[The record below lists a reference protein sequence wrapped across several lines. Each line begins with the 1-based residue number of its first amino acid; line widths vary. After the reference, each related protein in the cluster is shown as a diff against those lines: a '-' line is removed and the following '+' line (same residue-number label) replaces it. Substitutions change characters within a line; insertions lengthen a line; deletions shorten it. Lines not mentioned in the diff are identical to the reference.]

1 MHNKNSAMAFIV
13 LLGVVSLFSD
23 MTHEAATSIKGAYLL
38 ILGASA
44 STIGFISGIGELLGY
59 GLRYLFGRL
68 VDKTHNYW
76 GFMILGYAVD
86 VFAVPA
92 LALVHRDGWIAA
104 CVLLVVERIGKAIK
118 KPAKNTILSFAASQE
133 GVGKSFAIQEA
144 LDQLGAF
151 IGPLLLYVI
160 MLYKNGDE
168 YEVYNAAFAFLT
180 LPAVCTI
187 AFLLFAK
194 SRFPNPEAFEPETK
208 ENKKNSFVGR
218 KSFYLYLAGIS
229 CFAFGFVDFPLVTMH
244 LAKNKLFDDSIL
256 PLLYSGAMLVDAVA
270 ALFFGWLFDKM
281 RTKALVISTAISAF
295 FAVFAFGVTSPAMIM
310 LGIALWGVGMGA
322 QESIM
327 KAAVATM
334 TSKEHRAGSYGA
346 FEFFFGLAW
355 FLGSWLLGAV
365 YDYSLNTFIIV
376 SVAAQLIAL
385 PCYLLSERS
394 FADENGR

>member
-1 MHNKNSAMAFIV
+1 MHNKNSAMMFIV

-44 STIGFISGIGELLGY
+44 STIGFISGVGELLGY

-76 GFMILGYAVD
+76 GFMLLGYAVD

-104 CVLLVVERIGKAIK
+104 CVLLVIERIGKAIK
-118 KPAKNTILSFAASQE
+118 KPAKNTILSFAATQE

-151 IGPLLLYVI
+151 IGPLLLYLI
-160 MLYKNGDE
+160 MLYKQGDE
-168 YEVYNAAFAFLT
+168 YTVYNTAFAFLL
-180 LPAVCTI
+180 LPAICTM
-187 AFLLFAK
+187 AFLFFAK
-194 SRFPNPEAFEPETK
+194 GRFPNPEAFEPEVK
-208 ENKKNSFVGR
+208 EENKESFVGK

-244 LAKNKLFDDSIL
+244 LAKSRLFAESTL
-256 PLLYSGAMLVDAVA
+256 PLLYAGAMLADAVS
-270 ALFFGWLFDKM
+270 ALFFGWLFDKI

-295 FAVFAFGVTSPAMIM
+295 FALLAFGSSSPEIVM
-310 LGIALWGVGMGA
+310 LGVALWGVGMGA

-334 TSKEHRAGSYGA
+334 TSREHRASSYGA
-346 FEFFFGLAW
+346 FEFFFGLSW
-355 FLGSWLLGAV
+355 FLGSWALGAI
-365 YDYSLNTFIIV
+365 YDYSLTAFVAI
-376 SVAAQLIAL
+376 SVTAQLVAL
-385 PCYLLSERS
+385 PCYLASERS
-394 FADENGR
+394 LAHGA

>member
-1 MHNKNSAMAFIV
+1 MHNKNSAMMFIV

-44 STIGFISGIGELLGY
+44 STIGFISGVGELLGY

-76 GFMILGYAVD
+76 GFMLLGYAVD
-86 VFAVPA
+86 VFTVPA

-104 CVLLVVERIGKAIK
+104 CVLLVIERIGKAIK
-118 KPAKNTILSFAASQE
+118 KPAKNTILSFAATQE

-151 IGPLLLYVI
+151 IGPLLLYLV
-160 MLYKNGDE
+160 MLYKQGDE
-168 YEVYNAAFAFLT
+168 YTVYNTAFAFLL
-180 LPAVCTI
+180 LPAICTM
-187 AFLLFAK
+187 AFLFFAK
-194 SRFPNPEAFEPETK
+194 SRFPNPEAFEPEVK
-208 ENKKNSFVGR
+208 EENKDSFVGK

-244 LAKNKLFDDSIL
+244 LAKSRLFAESTL
-256 PLLYSGAMLVDAVA
+256 PLLYAGAMLVDAVS
-270 ALFFGWLFDKM
+270 ALFFGWLFDKI
-281 RTKALVISTAISAF
+281 RTKALFISTAISAF
-295 FAVFAFGVTSPAMIM
+295 FALLAFGCSSPEMVM
-310 LGIALWGVGMGA
+310 LGVALWGVGMGA

-334 TSKEHRAGSYGA
+334 TSREHRASSYGA
-346 FEFFFGLAW
+346 FEFFFGLSW
-355 FLGSWLLGAV
+355 FLGSWALGAI
-365 YDYSLNTFIIV
+365 YDYSLTAFVAI
-376 SVAAQLIAL
+376 SVTAQLVAL
-385 PCYLLSERS
+385 PCYLASERS
-394 FADENGR
+394 LAHGA

>member
-1 MHNKNSAMAFIV
+1 MHNKNSAMMFIV

-44 STIGFISGIGELLGY
+44 STIGFISGVGELLGY

-76 GFMILGYAVD
+76 GFMLLGYAVD

-104 CVLLVVERIGKAIK
+104 CVLLVIERIGKAIK
-118 KPAKNTILSFAASQE
+118 KPAKNTILSFAATQE

-151 IGPLLLYVI
+151 IGPLLLYLV
-160 MLYKNGDE
+160 MLYKQGDE
-168 YEVYNAAFAFLT
+168 YTVYNTAFAFLL
-180 LPAVCTI
+180 LPAICTM
-187 AFLLFAK
+187 AFLFFAK
-194 SRFPNPEAFEPETK
+194 SRFPNPEAFEPEAK
-208 ENKKNSFVGR
+208 ETAKDSFVGK

-244 LAKNKLFDDSIL
+244 LAKSRLFAESTL
-256 PLLYSGAMLVDAVA
+256 PLLYAGAMLVDAVA
-270 ALFFGWLFDKM
+270 ALFFGWLFDKI

-295 FAVFAFGVTSPAMIM
+295 FALLAFGSSSPAMVM
-310 LGIALWGVGMGA
+310 LGVALWGVGMGA

-334 TSKEHRAGSYGA
+334 TSREHRASSYGA
-346 FEFFFGLAW
+346 FEFFFGLSW
-355 FLGSWLLGAV
+355 FLGSWALGAI
-365 YDYSLNTFIIV
+365 YDYSLTAFVAI
-376 SVAAQLIAL
+376 SVAAQLVAL
-385 PCYLLSERS
+385 PCYLASERS
-394 FADENGR
+394 LAHGA

>member
-1 MHNKNSAMAFIV
+1 M
-13 LLGVVSLFSD
+13 
-23 MTHEAATSIKGAYLL
+23 
-38 ILGASA
+38 
-44 STIGFISGIGELLGY
+44 
-59 GLRYLFGRL
+59 
-68 VDKTHNYW
+68 
-76 GFMILGYAVD
+76 
-86 VFAVPA
+86 
-92 LALVHRDGWIAA
+92 
-104 CVLLVVERIGKAIK
+104 
-118 KPAKNTILSFAASQE
+118 
-133 GVGKSFAIQEA
+133 
-144 LDQLGAF
+144 DQLGAF
-151 IGPLLLYVI
+151 IGPLLLYAV
-160 MLYKNGDE
+160 MLYKHGDE
-168 YEVYNAAFAFLT
+168 YDVYNAAFAFLA

-194 SRFPNPEAFEPETK
+194 SRFPNPEAFEPEAK
-208 ENKKNSFVGR
+208 AEKKDSFVGK

-244 LAKNKLFDDSIL
+244 LAKNNLFDDSTL

-295 FAVFAFGVTSPAMIM
+295 FACFAFGMTSPGMIM

-334 TSKEHRAGSYGA
+334 TSKEHRASSYGA

-365 YDYSLNTFIIV
+365 YDYSLNIFIIV

-394 FADENGR
+394 FARENC

>member
-44 STIGFISGIGELLGY
+44 STIGFISGVGELLGY

-86 VFAVPA
+86 
-92 LALVHRDGWIAA
+92 AA

-118 KPAKNTILSFAASQE
+118 KPAKNTILSFGASQE

-151 IGPLLLYVI
+151 IGPLLLYAV
-160 MLYKNGDE
+160 MLYKHGDE

-194 SRFPNPEAFEPETK
+194 SRFPNPEAFEPEAK
-208 ENKKNSFVGR
+208 EEKKDSFVGK

-244 LAKNKLFDDSIL
+244 LVKNKLFDDSAL

-281 RTKALVISTAISAF
+281 RTRALVISTAISAF
-295 FAVFAFGVTSPAMIM
+295 FAIFAFGMTSPGMIM
-310 LGIALWGVGMGA
+310 LGVALWGVGMGA

-334 TSKEHRAGSYGA
+334 TSKEHRASSYGA

-394 FADENGR
+394 FARENC

>member
-1 MHNKNSAMAFIV
+1 MHNKNSAMMFIV
-13 LLGVVSLFSD
+13 LLGVVSCFSD

-44 STIGFISGIGELLGY
+44 STIGFISGVGELLGY

-76 GFMILGYAVD
+76 SFMLLGYAVD

-104 CVLLVVERIGKAIK
+104 CVLLVIERIGKAIK
-118 KPAKNTILSFAASQE
+118 KPAKNTILSFAATQE

-151 IGPLLLYVI
+151 IGPLLLYVV
-160 MLYKNGDE
+160 MLYKHGDE
-168 YEVYNAAFAFLT
+168 YETYNTAFAFLL
-180 LPAVCTI
+180 LPAICTI

-194 SRFPNPEAFEPETK
+194 SRFPNPEAFEPEAK
-208 ENKKNSFVGR
+208 EAKKNSFVGK

-244 LAKNKLFDDSIL
+244 LAKSKLFDESTL
-256 PLLYSGAMLVDAVA
+256 PLLYSGAMLVDALA
-270 ALFFGWLFDKM
+270 ALFFGWLFDKLQT
-281 RTKALVISTAISAF
+281 RALVISTAISAF
-295 FAVFAFGVTSPAMIM
+295 FAVFAFGMTSQTMIM
-310 LGIALWGVGMGA
+310 LGVALWGVGMGA

-327 KAAVATM
+327 KAAIATL
-334 TSKEHRAGSYGA
+334 TSKEHRASSYGA
-346 FEFFFGLAW
+346 FEFLFGLAW
-355 FLGSWLLGAV
+355 FLGSWALGAI
-365 YDYSLNTFIIV
+365 YDYSLSIFIII
-376 SVAAQLIAL
+376 SVAAQLLAL
-385 PCYLLSERS
+385 PCYLLSSHYLKTE
-394 FADENGR
+394 A

>member
-1 MHNKNSAMAFIV
+1 MHNKNSAMMFIV
-13 LLGVVSLFSD
+13 LLGVVSCFSD

-38 ILGASA
+38 VLGASA
-44 STIGFISGIGELLGY
+44 STIGFISGVGELLGY

-76 GFMILGYAVD
+76 GFMLLGYAVD

-104 CVLLVVERIGKAIK
+104 CVLLVIERIGKAIK
-118 KPAKNTILSFAASQE
+118 KPAKNTILSFAATQE

-151 IGPLLLYVI
+151 IGPLLLYVV
-160 MLYKNGDE
+160 MLYKHGDE
-168 YEVYNAAFAFLT
+168 YEVYNTAFAFLL
-180 LPAVCTI
+180 LPAICTI

-194 SRFPNPEAFEPETK
+194 SRFPNPDAFEPEVK
-208 ENKKNSFVGR
+208 EAKKDSFVGK

-244 LAKNKLFDDSIL
+244 LAKNKLFDDSTL

-281 RTKALVISTAISAF
+281 RTNALIISTAISAF
-295 FAVFAFGVTSPAMIM
+295 FAIFAFNLTSPIMVM
-310 LGIALWGVGMGA
+310 LGVALWGIGMGA

-334 TSKEHRAGSYGA
+334 TSKEHRASSYGA

-355 FLGSWLLGAV
+355 FLGSWALGAI
-365 YDYSLNTFIIV
+365 YDYSLQIFIII
-376 SVAAQLIAL
+376 SVAAQLLAL
-385 PCYLLSERS
+385 PCYLMSEHYLKT
-394 FADENGR
+394 EN

>member
-1 MHNKNSAMAFIV
+1 MHNKNSAMMFIV

-44 STIGFISGIGELLGY
+44 STIGFISGVGELLGY

-76 GFMILGYAVD
+76 GFMLLGYAVD

-104 CVLLVVERIGKAIK
+104 CVLLVIERIGKAIK
-118 KPAKNTILSFAASQE
+118 KPAKNTILSFAATQE

-151 IGPLLLYVI
+151 IGPLLLYLV
-160 MLYKNGDE
+160 MLYKQGDE
-168 YEVYNAAFAFLT
+168 YTVYNTAFAFLL
-180 LPAVCTI
+180 LPAICTM
-187 AFLLFAK
+187 AFLFFAK
-194 SRFPNPEAFEPETK
+194 SRFPNPEAFEPEVK
-208 ENKKNSFVGR
+208 ETGKDSFVGK

-244 LAKNKLFDDSIL
+244 LAKSRLFAESTL
-256 PLLYSGAMLVDAVA
+256 PLLYAGAMLVDAVA
-270 ALFFGWLFDKM
+270 ALFFGWLFDKI

-295 FAVFAFGVTSPAMIM
+295 FALLAFGSSSPSMVT
-310 LGIALWGVGMGA
+310 LGVALWGVGMGA

-334 TSKEHRAGSYGA
+334 TSKEHRASSYGA
-346 FEFFFGLAW
+346 FEFFFGLSW
-355 FLGSWLLGAV
+355 FLGSWALGAV
-365 YDYSLNTFIIV
+365 YDYSLTAFVAI
-376 SVAAQLIAL
+376 SVAAQLVAL
-385 PCYLLSERS
+385 PCYLASERS
-394 FADENGR
+394 FAHGA

>member
-1 MHNKNSAMAFIV
+1 MHNKNSAMMFIV

-44 STIGFISGIGELLGY
+44 STIGFISGVGELLGY

-76 GFMILGYAVD
+76 GFMLLGYAVD

-104 CVLLVVERIGKAIK
+104 CVLLVIERIGKAIK
-118 KPAKNTILSFAASQE
+118 KPAKNTILSFAATQE
-133 GVGKSFAIQEA
+133 GIGKSFAIQEA

-151 IGPLLLYVI
+151 IGPLLLYLV
-160 MLYKNGDE
+160 MLYKQGDE
-168 YEVYNAAFAFLT
+168 YSVYNTAFAFLL
-180 LPAVCTI
+180 LPAICTMG
-187 AFLLFAK
+187 FLFFAK
-194 SRFPNPEAFEPETK
+194 SRFPNPEAFEPELK
-208 ENKKNSFVGR
+208 EKDKDSFVGK

-244 LAKNKLFDDSIL
+244 LAKTKLFAESTL
-256 PLLYSGAMLVDAVA
+256 PLLYAGAMLVDAA
-270 ALFFGWLFDKM
+270 SALFFGWLFDKI
-281 RTKALVISTAISAF
+281 RTRALVISTAISAF
-295 FAVFAFGVTSPAMIM
+295 FALLAFGSSSPEMVM

-334 TSKEHRAGSYGA
+334 TSKEHRASSYGA
-346 FEFFFGLAW
+346 FEFFFGLSW
-355 FLGSWLLGAV
+355 FLGSWALGAT
-365 YDYSLNTFIIV
+365 YDYSLTAFVVI
-376 SVAAQLIAL
+376 SVAAQLVAL
-385 PCYLLSERS
+385 PCYLASEHS
-394 FADENGR
+394 FAHGA

>member
-1 MHNKNSAMAFIV
+1 MHNKNSAMMFIV

-44 STIGFISGIGELLGY
+44 STIGFISGVGELLGY

-104 CVLLVVERIGKAIK
+104 CVLLVIERIGKAIK
-118 KPAKNTILSFAASQE
+118 KPAKNTILSFAATQE

-151 IGPLLLYVI
+151 VGPLLLYVV
-160 MLYKNGDE
+160 MLYKHGDE
-168 YEVYNAAFAFLT
+168 YETYNTAFAFLL
-180 LPAVCTI
+180 LPAICTI

-194 SRFPNPEAFEPETK
+194 SRFPNPEAFEPEVK
-208 ENKKNSFVGR
+208 EAKKDSFIGK

-244 LAKNKLFDDSIL
+244 IAKNKLFDDSML

-281 RTKALVISTAISAF
+281 QTRALVISTAISAF
-295 FAVFAFGVTSPAMIM
+295 FAIFAFGMTSQTMIM
-310 LGIALWGVGMGA
+310 LGVALWGVGMGA

-334 TSKEHRAGSYGA
+334 TSKEHRASSYGA

-355 FLGSWLLGAV
+355 FLGSWALGAI
-365 YDYSLNTFIIV
+365 YDYSLSMFVII
-376 SVAAQLIAL
+376 SVAAQLLAL
-385 PCYLLSERS
+385 PCYLLSSHYLKTETK
-394 FADENGR
+394 A

>member
-1 MHNKNSAMAFIV
+1 MHNKNSAMMFIV

-44 STIGFISGIGELLGY
+44 STIGFISGVGELLGY

-76 GFMILGYAVD
+76 GFMLLGYAVD

-104 CVLLVVERIGKAIK
+104 CVLLVIERIGKAIK
-118 KPAKNTILSFAASQE
+118 KPAKNTILSFAATQE

-151 IGPLLLYVI
+151 IGPLLLYLI
-160 MLYKNGDE
+160 MLYKQGDE
-168 YEVYNAAFAFLT
+168 YTVYNTAFAFLL
-180 LPAVCTI
+180 LPAICTM
-187 AFLLFAK
+187 AFLFFAK
-194 SRFPNPEAFEPETK
+194 GRFPNPEAFEPEVK
-208 ENKKNSFVGR
+208 EENKESFVGK

-244 LAKNKLFDDSIL
+244 LAKSRLFAESTL
-256 PLLYSGAMLVDAVA
+256 PLLYAGAMLADAVS
-270 ALFFGWLFDKM
+270 ALFFGWLFDKI

-295 FAVFAFGVTSPAMIM
+295 FALLAFGSSSPEMVM
-310 LGIALWGVGMGA
+310 LGVALWGVGMGA

-334 TSKEHRAGSYGA
+334 TSREHRASSYGA
-346 FEFFFGLAW
+346 FEFFFGLSW
-355 FLGSWLLGAV
+355 FLGSWALGAI
-365 YDYSLNTFIIV
+365 YDYSLTAFVAI
-376 SVAAQLIAL
+376 SVAAQLVAL
-385 PCYLLSERS
+385 PCYLASERS
-394 FADENGR
+394 LAHGA

>member
-1 MHNKNSAMAFIV
+1 MHNKNSAMMFIV

-44 STIGFISGIGELLGY
+44 STIGFISGVGELLGY

-68 VDKTHNYW
+68 VDKTRNYW
-76 GFMILGYAVD
+76 GFMLLGYAVD

-92 LALVHRDGWIAA
+92 LALVHRDGWMAA
-104 CVLLVVERIGKAIK
+104 CVLLVIERIGKAIK
-118 KPAKNTILSFAASQE
+118 KPAKNTILSFAATQE

-151 IGPLLLYVI
+151 IGPLLLYVV
-160 MLYKNGDE
+160 MLYKHGDA
-168 YEVYNAAFAFLT
+168 YEIYNTAFAFLL
-180 LPAVCTI
+180 LPAICTI

-194 SRFPNPEAFEPETK
+194 SRFPNPEAFEPEVK
-208 ENKKNSFVGR
+208 EAKDSSFVANKG
-218 KSFYLYLAGIS
+218 FYLYLLGIS

-244 LAKNKLFDDSIL
+244 LAKSKLFDESTL

-270 ALFFGWLFDKM
+270 ALFFGWLFDKIQ
-281 RTKALVISTAISAF
+281 TQALIISTFISAF
-295 FAVFAFGVTSPAMIM
+295 FAIFAFGMTSPGMVM
-310 LGIALWGVGMGA
+310 LGVALWGVGMGA

-334 TSKEHRAGSYGA
+334 TSKEHRARSYGL
-346 FEFFFGLAW
+346 FEFYFGLAW
-355 FLGSWLLGAV
+355 FLGSWALGAL
-365 YDYSLNTFIIV
+365 YDYSLSLFIGI
-376 SVAAQLIAL
+376 SVAAQLLAL
-385 PCYLLSERS
+385 PCYFFSRNY
-394 FADENGR
+394 FQGK

>member
-1 MHNKNSAMAFIV
+1 MHNKNSAMMFIV
-13 LLGVVSLFSD
+13 LLGVVSCFSD

-44 STIGFISGIGELLGY
+44 STIGFISGVGELLGY

-104 CVLLVVERIGKAIK
+104 CVLLVIERIGKAIK
-118 KPAKNTILSFAASQE
+118 KPAKNTILSFAATQE

-151 IGPLLLYVI
+151 IGPLLLYVV
-160 MLYKNGDE
+160 MLYKHGDE
-168 YEVYNAAFAFLT
+168 YETYNTAFAFLL
-180 LPAVCTI
+180 LPAICTV

-194 SRFPNPEAFEPETK
+194 SRFPNPEAFEPEAK
-208 ENKKNSFVGR
+208 ENKKDSFVGK

-244 LAKNKLFDDSIL
+244 LAKSKLFDESTL

-270 ALFFGWLFDKM
+270 ALFFGWLFDKLQT
-281 RTKALVISTAISAF
+281 RALVISTAISAF
-295 FAVFAFGVTSPAMIM
+295 FAVFAFGMTSQTMIM
-310 LGIALWGVGMGA
+310 LGVALWGVGMGA

-327 KAAVATM
+327 KAAVATL
-334 TSKEHRAGSYGA
+334 TSKEHRASSYGA
-346 FEFFFGLAW
+346 FEFLFGLAW
-355 FLGSWLLGAV
+355 FLGSWALGAI
-365 YDYSLNTFIIV
+365 YDYSLSIFIII
-376 SVAAQLIAL
+376 SVAAQLLAL
-385 PCYLLSERS
+385 PCYLLSSHYLKTEM
-394 FADENGR
+394 

>member
-1 MHNKNSAMAFIV
+1 M
-13 LLGVVSLFSD
+13 
-23 MTHEAATSIKGAYLL
+23 
-38 ILGASA
+38 
-44 STIGFISGIGELLGY
+44 
-59 GLRYLFGRL
+59 
-68 VDKTHNYW
+68 
-76 GFMILGYAVD
+76 D

-104 CVLLVVERIGKAIK
+104 CVLLVIERIGKAIK
-118 KPAKNTILSFAASQE
+118 KPAKNTILSFAAAQE

-151 IGPLLLYVI
+151 FGPLLLYVV
-160 MLYKNGDE
+160 MLYKHGDE
-168 YEVYNAAFAFLT
+168 YEVYNTAFAFLA

-194 SRFPNPEAFEPETK
+194 SRFPNPEAFEPEAKT
-208 ENKKNSFVGR
+208 EKKD
-218 KSFYLYLAGIS
+218 SFYLYLAGIS

-244 LAKNKLFDDSIL
+244 LAKNKLFDDSTL

-281 RTKALVISTAISAF
+281 RTRALVISTAISAF
-295 FAVFAFGVTSPAMIM
+295 FAIFAFGMTSPGMIM
-310 LGIALWGVGMGA
+310 LGVALWGVGMGA
-322 QESIM
+322 QESVM

-334 TSKEHRAGSYGA
+334 TSKEHRASSYGA

-355 FLGSWLLGAV
+355 FLGSWLLGAI

-394 FADENGR
+394 LARENC

>member
-1 MHNKNSAMAFIV
+1 MHNKNSAMMFIV

-44 STIGFISGIGELLGY
+44 STIGFISGVGELLGY

-76 GFMILGYAVD
+76 GFMLLGYAVD

-104 CVLLVVERIGKAIK
+104 CVLLVIERIGKAIK
-118 KPAKNTILSFAASQE
+118 KPAKNTILSFAATQE

-151 IGPLLLYVI
+151 IGPLLLYLV
-160 MLYKNGDE
+160 MLYKQGDE
-168 YEVYNAAFAFLT
+168 YTVYNTAFAFLL
-180 LPAVCTI
+180 LPAICTM
-187 AFLLFAK
+187 AFLFFAK
-194 SRFPNPEAFEPETK
+194 SRFPNPEAFEPEVK
-208 ENKKNSFVGR
+208 EENKDSFVGK

-244 LAKNKLFDDSIL
+244 LAKSRLFAESTL
-256 PLLYSGAMLVDAVA
+256 PLLYAGAMLVDAVS
-270 ALFFGWLFDKM
+270 ALFFGWLFDKI

-295 FAVFAFGVTSPAMIM
+295 FALLAFGSSSLGMVM
-310 LGIALWGVGMGA
+310 LGVALWGVGMGA

-334 TSKEHRAGSYGA
+334 TSREHRASSYGA
-346 FEFFFGLAW
+346 FEFFFGLSW
-355 FLGSWLLGAV
+355 FLGSWALGAI
-365 YDYSLNTFIIV
+365 YDHSLTAFVAI
-376 SVAAQLIAL
+376 SVAAQLVAL
-385 PCYLLSERS
+385 PCYLASERS
-394 FADENGR
+394 LAHGA

>member
-1 MHNKNSAMAFIV
+1 MHNKNSAMMFIV

-44 STIGFISGIGELLGY
+44 STIGFISGVGELLGY

-76 GFMILGYAVD
+76 GFMLLGYAVD

-104 CVLLVVERIGKAIK
+104 CVLLVIERIGKAIK
-118 KPAKNTILSFAASQE
+118 KPAKNTILSFAATQE

-151 IGPLLLYVI
+151 IGPLLLYLI
-160 MLYKNGDE
+160 MLYKQGDE
-168 YEVYNAAFAFLT
+168 YTVYNTAFAFLL
-180 LPAVCTI
+180 LPAICTM
-187 AFLLFAK
+187 AFLFFAK
-194 SRFPNPEAFEPETK
+194 GRFPNPEAFEPEFK
-208 ENKKNSFVGR
+208 EENKESFVGK

-244 LAKNKLFDDSIL
+244 LAKSRLFAESTL
-256 PLLYSGAMLVDAVA
+256 PLLYAGAMLADAVS
-270 ALFFGWLFDKM
+270 ALFFGWLFDKI

-295 FAVFAFGVTSPAMIM
+295 FALLAFGSSSPEMVM
-310 LGIALWGVGMGA
+310 LGVALWGVSMGA

-334 TSKEHRAGSYGA
+334 TSREHRASSYGA
-346 FEFFFGLAW
+346 FEFFFGLSW
-355 FLGSWLLGAV
+355 FLGSWALGAI
-365 YDYSLNTFIIV
+365 YDYSLTAFVAI
-376 SVAAQLIAL
+376 SVTAQLVAL
-385 PCYLLSERS
+385 PCYLASERS
-394 FADENGR
+394 LAHGA